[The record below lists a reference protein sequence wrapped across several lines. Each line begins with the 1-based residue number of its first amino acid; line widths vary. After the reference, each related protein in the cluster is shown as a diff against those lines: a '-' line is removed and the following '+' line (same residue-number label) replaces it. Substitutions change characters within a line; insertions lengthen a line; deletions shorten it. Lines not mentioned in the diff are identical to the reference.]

1 MTEKTAHPVIKM
13 LEPFSANEIN
23 QIPKGGLK
31 LDYVGHAA
39 LTKRLLETDLEWS
52 WEPFSIGVDGL
63 PKLDEAGGLWIR
75 LTVCGITRIGYGDAG
90 NSKGTQAVKEAIGDA
105 LRNAGMRFGAAL
117 DLWHKG
123 DLFDLADSRGDNKNE
138 QYKKEPRKPLSVVR
152 TLTPEQL
159 VRLEG
164 ILKLIGE
171 TNDVENLRI
180 VWNQEKDFL
189 DDRVAGTTLKDALN
203 KRVQELS

>member
-171 TNDVENLRI
+171 TNDVKNLRI

-189 DDRVAGTTLKDALN
+189 DEKVAGTTLKDALN

>member
-1 MTEKTAHPVIKM
+1 MARFNLEDYDTVESRIKKFWEAYPQGRIWTDILFDDDKRKVIKAFVYTS
-13 LEPFSANEIN
+13 LEDQRPITTGMAEEIVGSSMVTTTSALEVCETSAIGRALANFIFSGN
-23 QIPKGGLK
+23 
-31 LDYVGHAA
+31 
-39 LTKRLLETDLEWS
+39 KRPSREEMQKV
-52 WEPFSIGVDGL
+52 ERYEKNP
-63 PKLDEAGGLWIR
+63 PKLKA
-75 LTVCGITRIGYGDAG
+75 
-90 NSKGTQAVKEAIGDA
+90 
-105 LRNAGMRFGAAL
+105 
-117 DLWHKG
+117 
-123 DLFDLADSRGDNKNE
+123 
-138 QYKKEPRKPLSVVR
+138 VR